1 MPGPDQPFDDAEFA
15 AFEAE
20 QDRHRGAI
28 FKLISEYADEHGLDD
43 AGMAYMLLEMAVS
56 VRTVA
61 YATETEKPSVAGLR
75 MDLDRFFKDIGE
87 IVRESKRHADKT
99 LQTLADILAA
109 HESPPPDSK

>member
-1 MPGPDQPFDDAEFA
+1 MPKQDQLFDDAESA

-20 QDRHRGAI
+20 QERHRSAI
-28 FKLISEYADEHGLDD
+28 FDLISEYADEHGLDD

-61 YATETEKPSVAGLR
+61 YATETEKPSIAGLR
-75 MDLDRFFKDIGE
+75 LDLDRFFKDIAE
-87 IVRESKRHADKT
+87 LIRESKRHADKT
-99 LQTLADILAA
+99 LRTLADILAA